1 MGFYAAAQLV
11 ADAKKHGVE
20 VRPIDV
26 NTSAW
31 DCTLEKRQSAVAV
44 ASSSKLPTAAADCQL
59 RLGFRMVRGLGEQH
73 GERIAQQRGQLPFD
87 SFDDFVRRTTLP
99 HAALKKLAQADAFR
113 SLHLNRRASMWQAAP
128 ANESLPLFD
137 MLDRDEPPAALPA
150 LAPIQE
156 VLADYGSAGLT
167 LRQHP
172 MSFLRSFL
180 NKHQVVCAADLARR
194 NSGDWLTV
202 AGVVLLRQRPGTA
215 GGITFV
221 TLEDETGMVNLIVRP
236 EIWERYRRA
245 ARGATVMLV
254 QGRLQHE
261 HGVIHVLA
269 ARLEDLSAK
278 FADLNTRSRDF
289 R

>member
-1 MGFYAAAQLV
+1 
-11 ADAKKHGVE
+11 
-20 VRPIDV
+20 
-26 NTSAW
+26 
-31 DCTLEKRQSAVAV
+31 
-44 ASSSKLPTAAADCQL
+44 
-59 RLGFRMVRGLGEQH
+59 MVRGLGQQH
-73 GERIAQQRGQLPFD
+73 GELIARQRGQMPFT
-87 SFDDFVRRTTLP
+87 SFDDFVRRTSLP

-128 ANESLPLFD
+128 PNESLPLFD
-137 MLDRDEPPAALPA
+137 MLDREEPPAALPA
-150 LAPIQE
+150 LAPLQE

-180 NKHQVVCAADLARR
+180 DKHQVVRAADLAQRT
-194 NSGDWLTV
+194 SGDFLTV
-202 AGVVLLRQRPGTA
+202 AGVVLLRQRPSTA

-221 TLEDETGMVNLIVRP
+221 TLEDETGMINLIVRP

-245 ARGATVMLV
+245 ARAATVMLV
-254 QGRLQHE
+254 QGCLQNEHE
-261 HGVIHVLA
+261 VIHILA

-278 FADLNTRSRDF
+278 FADLSTRSRDF